1 MLDFRDAG
9 KSMVQ
14 TVPAKP
20 LSADVLEP
28 AGHLLKPGF
37 RLHRLPGWKDNRI
50 FQRQMSTKHPGHGCQ
65 RFSERSAFSGDG
77 SSRSNLA
84 KIIGDLPAP
93 LMLIDKNPGQLR
105 VRAPS
110 LAQLRENILLL
121 KHTLVVVLPEVSKE
135 LRRFHERY
143 GVDVNG
149 AGLER
154 RLHATRTGA
163 SSGSGNNPCRGPKS
177 RRGCARH
184 FS

>member
-1 MLDFRDAG
+1 M
-9 KSMVQ
+9 
-14 TVPAKP
+14 
-20 LSADVLEP
+20 DV
-28 AGHLLKPGF
+28 
-37 RLHRLPGWKDNRI
+37 
-50 FQRQMSTKHPGHGCQ
+50 SC
-65 RFSERSAFSGDG
+65 AFSGDG

-143 GVDVNG
+143 GVDVSG
-149 AGLER
+149 AGLEAMR
-154 RLHATRTGA
+154 EIGINVEDPKQHAMLGHQAFGCGWLCLAFSFLVFRLSRVRSHSESCSPNGED
-163 SSGSGNNPCRGPKS
+163 SCGEPCRKRKRTATTELSNIRTHVRPLFLG
-177 RRGCARH
+177 
-184 FS
+184 